1 MADYKLAERDY
12 MSGMKYKDIA
22 EKYGVSLATVKS
34 WKTRYGWSREGMH
47 TKNKKSMHTKERKN
61 PEEKQRENSAFAQ
74 EQEETELT
82 EKQEMFCLYFV
93 RCFNATKAY
102 QKAYDCDY
110 NSARAA
116 ASKLLTN
123 INIKTRIR
131 NLKSER
137 ISRELLD
144 ESDIFQKY
152 IDIAFA
158 DMSDYIEWDKNR
170 AKLRSSNMV
179 DGTLVS
185 EVTEGKYGLTI
196 KIPDIQERMK
206 ALQWLSEHMKLA
218 TEEQKARI
226 AIMKAKIEGV
236 EYEQA
241 DDGFIEALN
250 ATAGEDWTDE
260 EDNKTD
266 I

>member
-1 MADYKLAERDY
+1 MADYNLAEKDY

-34 WKTRYGWSREGMH
+34 WKTRYGWSRQGMH
-47 TKNKKSMHTKERKN
+47 TKASKSMHTKERN
-61 PEEKQRENSAFAQ
+61 KQNVKQGENQ
-74 EQEETELT
+74 EVEVTPADSELT
-82 EKQEMFCLYFV
+82 EKQQMFCLYFV

-110 NSARAA
+110 DSARAA

-131 NLKSER
+131 ELKQEKLN
-137 ISRELLD
+137 RELLEEND
-144 ESDIFQKY
+144 VFQKY

-158 DMSDYIEWDKNR
+158 DMSDYAEWNKDR
-170 AKLRSSNMV
+170 VKLRNSNMV
-179 DGTLVS
+179 DGTLIS
-185 EVTEGKYGLTI
+185 EVKEGKTGVSI
-196 KIPDIQERMK
+196 KLPDRMK
-206 ALQWLSEHMKLA
+206 ALQWLSEHMDFA
-218 TEEQKARI
+218 TE
-226 AIMKAKIEGV
+226 
-236 EYEQA
+236 EQA

-260 EDNKTD
+260 EDKQTD